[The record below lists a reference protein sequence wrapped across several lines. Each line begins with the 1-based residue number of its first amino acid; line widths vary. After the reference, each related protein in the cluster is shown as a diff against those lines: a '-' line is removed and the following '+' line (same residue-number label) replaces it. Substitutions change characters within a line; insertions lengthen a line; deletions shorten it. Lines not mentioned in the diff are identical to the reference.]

1 MKLAVLYHS
10 ETGNTLKAGEYVKA
24 GMEKVQGI
32 EEVKMISI
40 DDAKQEDFDDV
51 VGVAIGAPTY
61 LAEASWQ
68 MVKFLEVGGINI
80 SDKLGCAFSTGNFS
94 HGGTEIVLQNLNSI
108 MLAKGMTVY
117 SGGCTHGMPLTHI
130 GANAFVKNAKVED
143 KADVLEAL
151 GEKFA
156 KKAVE
161 YFSNK

>member
-1 MKLAVLYHS
+1 
-10 ETGNTLKAGEYVKA
+10 
-24 GMEKVQGI
+24 
-32 EEVKMISI
+32 
-40 DDAKQEDFDDV
+40 
-51 VGVAIGAPTY
+51 
-61 LAEASWQ
+61 

-130 GANAFVKNAKVED
+130 GANAFVNNAKVED
-143 KADVLEAL
+143 KANVLEAL

-161 YFSNK
+161 YFGNK